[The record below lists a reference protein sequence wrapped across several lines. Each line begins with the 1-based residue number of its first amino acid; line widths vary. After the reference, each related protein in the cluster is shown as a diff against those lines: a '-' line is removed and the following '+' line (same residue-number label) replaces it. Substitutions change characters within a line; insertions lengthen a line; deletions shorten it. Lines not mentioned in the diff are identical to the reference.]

1 MTEHPRDDLAAFAL
15 GALDDGERR
24 AIDAHVRDCATCTAG
39 VESYREA
46 LHAYA
51 SAAETVA
58 PDLRARI
65 VGRARRDNAWTAT
78 RDNAWT
84 GRGDNAG
91 RRDNAWTSWLR
102 RPIPAF
108 VPALLALVLVVSLV
122 GVLQS
127 RGDADRYAA
136 VLADVASGRVVYL
149 DATTTGSDLR
159 GALVIPESG
168 TPYIVLRVPAPP
180 SGRAWEA
187 WVLHGE
193 TPLPAGLAA
202 SGGVITITLTAPFAS
217 GDGVAVTLEPSS
229 GSTAPTSAPVLAVP
243 RT

>member
-15 GALDDGERR
+15 GALDEPERR
-24 AIDAHVRDCATCTAG
+24 AIDAHVRDCAACTAE
-39 VESYREA
+39 VESFRGA

-51 SAAETVA
+51 SAAETVT

-65 VGRARRDNAWTAT
+65 VERARRDNAWTAS

-108 VPALLALVLVVSLV
+108 VPALLVLLLVLSLV
-122 GVLQS
+122 GVVQS

-136 VLADVASGRVVYL
+136 VLADVASGRVVHL
-149 DATTTGSDLR
+149 DPTNAATDLR
-159 GALVIPESG
+159 GALVIPENG
-168 TPYIVLRVPAPP
+168 APYIVLRMPAPP

-193 TPLPAGLAA
+193 TPIPAGLAT
-202 SGGVITITLTAPFAS
+202 SGGVFTITLTAPLAA
-217 GDGVAVTLEPSS
+217 GDGVAVTQEPAS
-229 GSTAPTSAPVLAVP
+229 GSAAPTSAPVLVVP